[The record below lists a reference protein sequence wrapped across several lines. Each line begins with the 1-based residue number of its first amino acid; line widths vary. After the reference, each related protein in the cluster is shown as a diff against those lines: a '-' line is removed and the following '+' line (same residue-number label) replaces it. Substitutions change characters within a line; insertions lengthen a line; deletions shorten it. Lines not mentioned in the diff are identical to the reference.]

1 MSDFQEYKYKFST
14 LPVLEVVKDDKFIE
28 NRGEEINRLK
38 DELQKYNILI
48 KDLSFDERT
57 YDERNKA
64 LNIAYSI
71 IDNEDLFNFVN
82 KHNRFIINQMRKY
95 LDVEKEVLETLKEYI
110 ILYFIILSDPTFVY
124 LQEYL
129 NVVKADEV
137 LAVDEIRELKTED
150 TIQKGIVVH
159 KGLINDV
166 ILTSKG
172 EVLKIKKDKEVVL
185 GEESSG
191 VEFLNL
197 KKYKL
202 HISILSIL
210 VILVLTITVYINNNI
225 TNTLIIETTST
236 IKVEL
241 NSKNNIVNTYSKTEK
256 GNKLINSLNLKGT
269 HIDTAL
275 VEILNYAISN
285 EMSPSSGFIVRVTG
299 TPLSYKDLA
308 DVEEFI
314 RENNLQ
320 VKFNNSGDENKVSE

>member
-225 TNTLIIETTST
+225 TNTVIIETTST

-314 RENNLQ
+314 KENNLQ

>member
-95 LDVEKEVLETLKEYI
+95 LDVEKEVLEALKEYI